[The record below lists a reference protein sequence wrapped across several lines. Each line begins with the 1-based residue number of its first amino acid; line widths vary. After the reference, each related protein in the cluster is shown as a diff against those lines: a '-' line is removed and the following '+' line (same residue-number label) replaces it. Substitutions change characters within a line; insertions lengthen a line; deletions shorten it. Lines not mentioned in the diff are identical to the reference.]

1 MLTKLQYLKQNNMET
16 RNPYKHP
23 DALVKATIESIAART
38 EVDYITVQQV
48 LIEHFNIY
56 IDNILN
62 ALDIE

>member
-1 MLTKLQYLKQNNMET
+1 MET